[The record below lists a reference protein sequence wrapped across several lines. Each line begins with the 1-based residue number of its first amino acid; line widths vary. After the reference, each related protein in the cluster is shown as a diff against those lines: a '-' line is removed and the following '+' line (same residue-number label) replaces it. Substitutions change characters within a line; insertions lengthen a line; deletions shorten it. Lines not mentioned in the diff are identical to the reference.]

1 MDKNTIT
8 SKIIGS
14 AIEVHRQLGPGLLE
28 STYQDCLVYELQQ
41 INLNV
46 QKEVFI
52 PLMYKN
58 LKLDRGFR
66 IDILVENSIVLELKA
81 VDKIT
86 DIHKSQLLT
95 YLKLGKFKLGL
106 LLNFNVKILKQ
117 GITRIINERNS
128 A

>member
-1 MDKNTIT
+1 
-8 SKIIGS
+8 
-14 AIEVHRQLGPGLLE
+14 
-28 STYQDCLVYELQQ
+28 
-41 INLNV
+41 
-46 QKEVFI
+46 
-52 PLMYKN
+52 MYKS

-95 YLKLGKFKLGL
+95 YLKLGEFKLGL